1 MTAEVPIATREL
13 VGLRQGTGIS
23 FGTFGELL
31 QGALPGHDR
40 DFLVTLPITRWST
53 ARITLVPEAGELR
66 VAPEHKLKSLRV
78 ANSVLACHGR
88 AEGGA
93 LTVTSQL
100 PEGKGMASSSADL
113 VATIRAVGRALD
125 HPLTPR
131 AIEAFLRMV
140 EPTDGLMYA
149 DIVAYYHR
157 RVRLCRALAPPPPL
171 TIVAVDEGGQIDT
184 VRFNAAR
191 PTIGA
196 RERREYQRLLD
207 RLAVA
212 LSRGDMAAVG
222 DVASRSAQLNQ
233 SRCHKRFLDRMV
245 DISAFVR
252 GLGVVVAHSGTVL
265 GILIDD
271 HDPDHAWKVAEARA
285 ACTELA
291 GAAWIDHTVSRGH
304 TPDPVALTPRNRI
317 ATG

>member
-1 MTAEVPIATREL
+1 MTEVPIATREIA
-13 VGLRQGTGIS
+13 GLRQGTGIS

-31 QGALPGHDR
+31 QGALPGQDR
-40 DFLVTLPITRWST
+40 DFLVTLPIMRWST
-53 ARITLVPEAGELR
+53 ARITLMPETAELR

-78 ANSVLACHGR
+78 ANSVLAGHGR
-88 AEGGA
+88 VEGGE

-100 PEGKGMASSSADL
+100 AEGKGMASSSADL
-113 VATIRAVGRALD
+113 VATIRAVSRALD
-125 HPLTPR
+125 HPLTPH
-131 AIEAFLRMV
+131 AIESFLRMV
-140 EPTDGLMYA
+140 EPTDGLMYP

-157 RVRLCRALAPPPPL
+157 RVRLCRSLAPPPPL
-171 TIVAVDEGGQIDT
+171 TIVGVDEGGQVDT

-212 LSRGDMAAVG
+212 LPRGDLATVG
-222 DVASRSAQLNQ
+222 DVASRSARLNQ
-233 SRCHKRFLDRMV
+233 SRCHKRFLDQLL
-245 DISAFVR
+245 DINAFVR

-265 GILIDD
+265 GILVDD
-271 HDPDHAWKVAEARA
+271 HDPDHAWKVAEARV
-285 ACTELA
+285 ACAELA
-291 GAAWIDHTVSRGH
+291 GTAWIDHTVSAR
-304 TPDPVALTPRNRI
+304 D